1 MKNWKKRFISLL
13 LTIVMCL
20 TLGIPAL
27 AAEEPVTESSEL
39 ESQYESVLLAMSGGN
54 VEYLENGE
62 TVIPFAIP
70 RERPKRPHAPSSMM
84 EALLMCVKAGTEE
97 ALYP

>member
-1 MKNWKKRFISLL
+1 MKNWKKRFTSLL

-54 VEYLENGE
+54 VEY
-62 TVIPFAIP
+62 
-70 RERPKRPHAPSSMM
+70 
-84 EALLMCVKAGTEE
+84 
-97 ALYP
+97 